1 MQTKNF
7 LRISLSMMVLVI
19 ISACSSNE
27 ISLPQS
33 ASNTIPYTVT
43 VNGASS
49 ITRATVDNDY
59 KTLRFAAGDK
69 LYITGTNISGVL
81 ALTSGSGTGKGV
93 FSGNLSY
100 SGEGSPD
107 TNLALTATLVSDQQS
122 VNTEVSIDANGAV
135 TVNYPTTSYC
145 SDVATAVQ
153 KYSRLTGTSTYGDKA
168 FTLSQQTAFLNF
180 SVTFE
185 DNTSP
190 ETELSVVVSN
200 NNSSLCIANVTTSLS
215 EQEVTVANFVL
226 PVPVGTTLTNAYVKI
241 GDKDSLCFS
250 DSEALTARV
259 YNIKRTQK
267 YPVAKITTAPTATTG
282 DIIAGIE
289 TPLVTAGEAEGGTIK
304 YLVTSENTKPQINAD
319 FTETVPTALSC
330 QAGTYYVWYYVEAD
344 EVHTSSELSATGIE
358 VTVLP
363 SVSSEIDSMTDQ
375 KDI

>member
-43 VNGASS
+43 VNGAPS
-49 ITRATVDNDY
+49 ITRATVDDDY

-69 LYITGTNISGVL
+69 LNITGTNISGVL

-93 FSGNLSY
+93 FSGDLSY

-180 SVTFE
+180 SVTFD

-289 TPLVTAGEAEGGTIK
+289 TPLVTAGVAEGGTIK
-304 YLVTSENTKPQINAD
+304 YLVTSENTQPQINAD
-319 FTETVPTALSC
+319 FTATVPTALNC

-344 EVHTSSELSATGIE
+344 EVHTDSELSATGIE

-363 SVSSEIDSMTDQ
+363 SVSSEIDSMTDP

>member
-19 ISACSSNE
+19 ISSCSSNE

-33 ASNTIPYTVT
+33 ASNTIPYTVA

-180 SVTFE
+180 SITFE

-215 EQEVTVANFVL
+215 EEEVTVANFVL

-319 FTETVPTALSC
+319 FTETVPTALSY

-344 EVHTSSELSATGIE
+344 EVHTDSELSATGIE

-363 SVSSEIDSMTDQ
+363 SVSLEIDSMKDQ

>member
-69 LYITGTNISGVL
+69 LNITGTNISGVL

-93 FSGNLSY
+93 FSGDLSY

-319 FTETVPTALSC
+319 FTDTVPTALSC

-344 EVHTSSELSATGIE
+344 EVHTDSELSATGIE

-363 SVSSEIDSMTDQ
+363 SASSEIDSMTDQ

>member
-69 LYITGTNISGVL
+69 LNITGTNISGVL

-93 FSGNLSY
+93 FSGDLSY

-145 SDVATAVQ
+145 SDVATAVL

-319 FTETVPTALSC
+319 FTDTVPTALSC

-344 EVHTSSELSATGIE
+344 EVHTDSELSATGIE

-363 SVSSEIDSMTDQ
+363 SASSEIDSMTDQ

>member
-69 LYITGTNISGVL
+69 LNITGTNISGVL

-93 FSGNLSY
+93 FSGDLSY

-145 SDVATAVQ
+145 SDVATAVL

-344 EVHTSSELSATGIE
+344 EVHTDSELSATGIE

-363 SVSSEIDSMTDQ
+363 SASSEIDSMTDQ

>member
-19 ISACSSNE
+19 ISSCSSNE

-122 VNTEVSIDANGAV
+122 VNTEVSIDENGAV

-180 SVTFE
+180 SITFE

-241 GDKDSLCFS
+241 DDKDSLCFS

-344 EVHTSSELSATGIE
+344 EVHTDSELSATGIE

-363 SVSSEIDSMTDQ
+363 SVSLEIDSMKDQ

>member
-1 MQTKNF
+1 MQTKNY

-43 VNGASS
+43 VNGAPS
-49 ITRATVDNDY
+49 ITRATVDDDY

-69 LYITGTNISGVL
+69 LNITGTNISGVL

-93 FSGNLSY
+93 FSGDLSY

-289 TPLVTAGEAEGGTIK
+289 TPLVTAGVAEGGTIK

-330 QAGTYYVWYYVEAD
+330 QAGTYYVWYYVKAD
-344 EVHTSSELSATGIE
+344 GVHTDSELSATGIE

-363 SVSSEIDSMTDQ
+363 SVSSEIDSMTDP

>member
-69 LYITGTNISGVL
+69 LNITGTNISGVL

-93 FSGNLSY
+93 FSGDLSY

-215 EQEVTVANFVL
+215 EQEATVANFVL

-319 FTETVPTALSC
+319 FTATVPTALSC

>member
-69 LYITGTNISGVL
+69 LNITGTNISGVL

-180 SVTFE
+180 SITFE

-304 YLVTSENTKPQINAD
+304 YLVTSENTKPHINAD

-344 EVHTSSELSATGIE
+344 EVHTDSELSATGIE

>member
-43 VNGASS
+43 VNGAPS

-69 LYITGTNISGVL
+69 LNITGTNISGVL

-93 FSGNLSY
+93 FSGDLSY

-215 EQEVTVANFVL
+215 EQEVTVAKFVL

-282 DIIAGIE
+282 DIFAGIE
-289 TPLVTAGEAEGGTIK
+289 TPLVTAGAAEGGTIK

-319 FTETVPTALSC
+319 FTATVPTALSC
-330 QAGTYYVWYYVEAD
+330 QVGTYYVWYYVEAD
-344 EVHTSSELSATGIE
+344 EVHTDSELSTTGIE

>member
-69 LYITGTNISGVL
+69 LNITGTNISGVL

-180 SVTFE
+180 SITFE

-319 FTETVPTALSC
+319 FTETVPTALSY

-344 EVHTSSELSATGIE
+344 EVHTDRELSATGIE

>member
-69 LYITGTNISGVL
+69 LNITGTNISGVL

-185 DNTSP
+185 DDTSP

-215 EQEVTVANFVL
+215 EQEATVANFVL

-289 TPLVTAGEAEGGTIK
+289 TPLVTAGEAEGGTIN

-319 FTETVPTALSC
+319 FTATVPTALSC
-330 QAGTYYVWYYVEAD
+330 QAGTYYVWYYVKAD
-344 EVHTSSELSATGIE
+344 GVHTDSELSATGIE

-363 SVSSEIDSMTDQ
+363 SVSSEIDSMPDP

>member
-7 LRISLSMMVLVI
+7 FRISLSMMVLVI

-43 VNGASS
+43 VNGAPS
-49 ITRATVDNDY
+49 ITRATVDDDY

-69 LYITGTNISGVL
+69 LNITGTNISGVL

-93 FSGNLSY
+93 FSGDLSY

-107 TNLALTATLVSDQQS
+107 TNLELTATLVSDQQS

-185 DNTSP
+185 DDTSP

-289 TPLVTAGEAEGGTIK
+289 TPLVTEGVAEGGTIK

-319 FTETVPTALSC
+319 FTVTVPTALNC

-344 EVHTSSELSATGIE
+344 KVHTDSELSATGIE

-363 SVSSEIDSMTDQ
+363 SVSSEIDSMTDP

>member
-69 LYITGTNISGVL
+69 LNITGTNISGVL

-180 SVTFE
+180 SITFE

-319 FTETVPTALSC
+319 FTETVPTALSY

-344 EVHTSSELSATGIE
+344 EVHTDSELSATGIE

>member
-69 LYITGTNISGVL
+69 LNITGTNISGVL

-180 SVTFE
+180 SITFE

-319 FTETVPTALSC
+319 FTETVPTALSY

-344 EVHTSSELSATGIE
+344 EVHTDSELSATGIE

-363 SVSSEIDSMTDQ
+363 SVSSEIDSMKDQ

>member
-43 VNGASS
+43 VNGAPS
-49 ITRATVDNDY
+49 ITRATVDDDY
-59 KTLRFAAGDK
+59 KTLRFSAGDK
-69 LYITGTNISGVL
+69 LNITGTNISGVL

-93 FSGNLSY
+93 FSGDLSY

-180 SVTFE
+180 SVTFD

-289 TPLVTAGEAEGGTIK
+289 TPLVTAGVAEGGTIK
-304 YLVTSENTKPQINAD
+304 YLVTSENTQPQINAD
-319 FTETVPTALSC
+319 FTATVPTALNC

-344 EVHTSSELSATGIE
+344 EVHTDSELSATGIE

-363 SVSSEIDSMTDQ
+363 SVSSEIDSMTDP

>member
-69 LYITGTNISGVL
+69 LNITGTNISGVL

-180 SVTFE
+180 SITFE

-215 EQEVTVANFVL
+215 EEEVTVANFVL

-319 FTETVPTALSC
+319 FTETVPTALSY

-344 EVHTSSELSATGIE
+344 EVHTDSELSATGIE

>member
-19 ISACSSNE
+19 ISSCSSNE

-33 ASNTIPYTVT
+33 ASNTIPYTVA

-69 LYITGTNISGVL
+69 LNITGTNISGVL

-93 FSGNLSY
+93 FSGDLSY

-180 SVTFE
+180 SITFE

-319 FTETVPTALSC
+319 FTDTVPTALSC

>member
-69 LYITGTNISGVL
+69 LNITGTNISGVL

-93 FSGNLSY
+93 FSGDLSY

-185 DNTSP
+185 DDTSP

-215 EQEVTVANFVL
+215 EQEATVANFVL

-304 YLVTSENTKPQINAD
+304 YLVTSENTKPQNNDD
-319 FTETVPTALSC
+319 FTATVPTALSC
-330 QAGTYYVWYYVEAD
+330 QAGTYYVWYYVKAD
-344 EVHTSSELSATGIE
+344 EVHTDSELSATGIE

-363 SVSSEIDSMTDQ
+363 SVSSEIDSMTDP